1 MKYKLIFGLALLVVV
16 IVINSCEKN
25 VGFVPGNG
33 TGANVPPPSCDTA
46 GMTYSSGA
54 GTPIEIIVNTQCATT
69 TSCHAAGAPKANG
82 DFSTWAGVQSHST
95 GGTSSP
101 FYQHLT
107 GTFQPMPNILQPG
120 WTECDRSK
128 LVQWIMIGAPQ

>member
-1 MKYKLIFGLALLVVV
+1 MKYKIVFGLTLLVLV

-54 GTPIEIIVNTQCATT
+54 GAIQTIINSQCAVP
-69 TSCHAAGAPKANG
+69 SCHAAGAPKANG
-82 DFSTWAGVQSHST
+82 DFSTYANVYLHSS
-95 GGTSSP
+95 GGYSSAM
-101 FYQHLT
+101 YQHLT
-107 GTFQPMPNILQPG
+107 GTFQPMPNVLQPG